1 VRSGLISLTEATR
14 VVLPT
19 PNPPALVA
27 LGATRVRRSEPE
39 PPMSAGFIV
48 MTDPEGNE
56 FCLD

>member
-1 VRSGLISLTEATR
+1 MAALEVECDR
-14 VVLPT
+14 
-19 PNPPALVA
+19 LVA
-27 LGATRVRRSEPE
+27 LGAARVRRYEPA